1 MQAQDEANKVPKL
14 QEQIKELTAK
24 VTQLKDKE
32 ESLDQVGNTYKCK
45 LEEKKREVD
54 EVDEKSKVCM
64 YI

>member
-1 MQAQDEANKVPKL
+1 MQAQHEANKVPKL

-24 VTQLKDKE
+24 VTQLEDKE
-32 ESLDQVGNTYKCK
+32 ESLDKVVNKYKCR

-64 YI
+64 YV